1 MWNKLTIL
9 QAVVDDGIVAI
20 IRTESAES
28 ALKLCEACKAGGV
41 KTLEVT
47 LTTPGA
53 LEVIKTLRN
62 KYDDSQLIVG
72 AGTVLDAESARLA
85 IFSGAQFVVTPALNV
100 DAVRLCNRYQ
110 IPTMPGAM
118 SVAEIIAAMEC
129 GADIIKLF
137 PGDTFEPG
145 IIKSIRAPLPHA
157 PLMPTGGVS
166 VDNVEAWFKN
176 GSVAVGVG
184 GSLTAPA
191 SKGDFDAVT
200 RIAQEFITRIKAAR
214 NGR

>member
-1 MWNKLTIL
+1 MWNKLKIL
-9 QAVVDDGIVAI
+9 QAVVDSGIVAI
-20 IRTESAES
+20 VRTDSAES
-28 ALKLCEACKAGGV
+28 ALELCEACKAGGV

-72 AGTVLDAESARLA
+72 AGTVLDSESARLA
-85 IFSGAQFVVTPALNV
+85 IFAGAQFVVTPALNV

-118 SVAEIIAAMEC
+118 SVAEILAAMEC

-137 PGDTFEPG
+137 PGDAFEPG
-145 IIKSIRAPLPHA
+145 IIKSIKAPLPHA
-157 PLMPTGGVS
+157 PLMPTGGVT
-166 VDNVEAWFKN
+166 VDNVEEWFRN

-191 SKGDFDAVT
+191 KNGDYEAVT
-200 RIAQEFITRIKAAR
+200 RLAQEFIKRIQATR
-214 NGR
+214 